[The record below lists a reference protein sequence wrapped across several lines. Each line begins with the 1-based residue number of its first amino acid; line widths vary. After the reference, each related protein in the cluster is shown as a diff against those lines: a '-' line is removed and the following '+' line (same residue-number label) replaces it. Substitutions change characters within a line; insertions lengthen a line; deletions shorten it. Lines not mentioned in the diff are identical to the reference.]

1 MRKMIIGLL
10 LAGSFAVAQDGTV
23 WISNQDLD
31 AGTLEISFNNSADVY
46 GYQVNVEIDGLTGS
60 QDDIDNV
67 IFGAASGGLSED
79 VGFLMSTN
87 VNGLVLAFSLLAAFI
102 PAGNAGVLT
111 NVIWDAAD
119 YPLSGAVTLSIT
131 NFAGAGGSAL
141 NFDVGATFLSNDD
154 VTLVEEYKLSENYP
168 NPFNPSTTIG
178 YDVKE
183 AGDVSIIVYDM
194 LGREVRTLV
203 NEYMLPNS
211 YNIVWNGINDQGV
224 QSASGVYYYKMISN
238 DFVDTKK
245 MMFVK

>member
-87 VNGLVLAFSLLAAFI
+87 VNGLVLAFSLSAAFI

-168 NPFNPSTTIG
+168 NPFNPST
-178 YDVKE
+178 
-183 AGDVSIIVYDM
+183 SISYSLTDNNQ
-194 LGREVRTLV
+194 VRVEIYNINGKLVETLV
-203 NEYMLPNS
+203 NEYQTAGLHQIM
-211 YNIVWNGINDQGV
+211 WNAAG
-224 QSASGVYYYKMISN
+224 QSSGVYFIKVTAQNLSKMQKVVYI
-238 DFVDTKK
+238 K
-245 MMFVK
+245 

>member
-10 LAGSFAVAQDGTV
+10 FAAGFLFAADVTV
-23 WISNQDLD
+23 YVSGQVVDNVNG
-31 AGTLEISFNNSADVY
+31 GTLDIYMQNTADVY
-46 GYQVNVEIDGLTGS
+46 GFQFDMDASGLDGIGDVTY
-60 QDDIDNV
+60 
-67 IFGAASGGLSED
+67 GAASGGTATD
-79 VGFLMSTN
+79 AGFIVQGNPSGT
-87 VNGLVLAFSLLAAFI
+87 VLGFSLTGSFI
-102 PAGNAGVLT
+102 PAGEGVMIQ
-111 NVIWDAAD
+111 VAWDADTQA
-119 YPLSGAVTLSIT
+119 LSGPVTISVT
-131 NFAGAGGSAL
+131 NFVGIGGSAL
-141 NFDVGATFLSNDD
+141 TYEVGATFLSNDD
-154 VTLVEEYKLSENYP
+154 VTIVDEYKLSDNYP

-183 AGDVSIIVYDM
+183 AGDVSIIIYDM

-211 YNIVWNGINDQGV
+211 YNIIWNGINDQGL